1 MGNTISIGSK
11 NILVM
16 DNNINVDTLL
26 NAYANGIFPMAE
38 NAQDKTFY
46 WVEPK
51 TRGVIP
57 LETFHVPKR
66 LRRIVKQN
74 LFDITVNTDFNEVL
88 NQCAARTL
96 DRKDTWINQTIKDIY
111 GELHKNGFAHSV
123 ECRID
128 GELVGGLYGVHL
140 QSAFFGESMFSRYTN
155 ASKVALVYLVERLR
169 TQQFMLLDAQFMNEH
184 LKQFGAVEIDQQ
196 EYLKQLR
203 IALNVNATF

>member
-38 NAQDKTFY
+38 NADDETFY

-57 LETFHVPKR
+57 LEEFHAPKR
-66 LRRIVKQN
+66 LIRLVKQN
-74 LFDITVNTDFNEVL
+74 VFEVTFNTDFNEVL
-88 NQCAARTL
+88 NQCAAKTL

-111 GELHKNGFAHSV
+111 RELHKNGFAHSV
-123 ECRID
+123 ECRIE

-155 ASKVALVYLVERLR
+155 ASKVALVYLVERLK
-169 TQQFMLLDAQFMNEH
+169 TQKFKLLDAQFINEH
-184 LKQFGAVEIDQQ
+184 LKQFGAIEIDQQ
-196 EYLKQLR
+196 EYLKQLK
-203 IALNVNATF
+203 IALNHNTSF